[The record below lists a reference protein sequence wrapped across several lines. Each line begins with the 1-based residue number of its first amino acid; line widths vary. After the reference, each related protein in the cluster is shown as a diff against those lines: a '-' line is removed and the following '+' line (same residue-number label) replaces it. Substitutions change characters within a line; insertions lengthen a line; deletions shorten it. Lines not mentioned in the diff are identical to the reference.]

1 MPVTELSR
9 NYHVLCHEHHLEMRL
24 HEILLESGRE
34 GKQILDLAF
43 ACTEPD
49 CRVHYNFCR
58 GYFLPSQ
65 EARANE
71 LGMVPRL
78 RCPRDDMSLYLAG
91 INPQRRGFRLWK
103 CPQCDGKCT
112 NDEGL
117 LL

>member
-1 MPVTELSR
+1 MPVTQSSR
-9 NYHVLCHEHHLEMRL
+9 DYHLLCHEHLKMSL

-34 GKQILDLAF
+34 GEQILAF

-65 EARANE
+65 EGRSDE

-78 RCPRDDMSLYLAG
+78 RCPRDGMSLYLAG
-91 INPQRRGFRLWK
+91 INPEKRGFRLWK

-117 LL
+117 LG